1 MVVPGTTG
9 VPAAEGTLKKLR
21 RNTLLTFSGPSG
33 PGSALCAG
41 WGGLISAEVA
51 TPVSARNLDFA
62 TSWLFGGAAL
72 AGAAGLAAYYVGSR
86 AEVGESSLTDLV
98 VQSLGQGSWGLASQV
113 TLGACATAAL
123 LGALDVGLRR
133 AGQRRKLRFDG
144 MGKRN
149 VRETIEEVRHRV
161 DECVQV
167 GALEVSSM
175 FDELV
180 RGAALVSASDIHLTP
195 GPTGLVATYRVHGV
209 LHEVCSV
216 PSEHGKRLVTRVK
229 VLARLDPY
237 ARKPQ
242 DGRLTWETDGVRVE
256 ARVSSLPAEGGQ
268 RIVLRLV
275 SGSRAVPELAE
286 LGFEPEITRGITE
299 ILSKPQGL
307 LFVTGPVGSGKTTT
321 LYSAMQQISQSRGG
335 TTSLVTL
342 EDPIELQ
349 LSFAT
354 QTQINAQVGMT
365 FAQTLRSVLRQDP
378 NVLMIGEIRDRE
390 TAEIAAQAG
399 LTGHLL
405 LTTVHADTA
414 AGIFARLI
422 EMDVEPFVLASA
434 AAGSLS
440 QRLVRTL
447 CTNCRLPRAPEEWML
462 ERLGRVGVVLGDA
475 DYFEPVGC
483 EYCEGQGFAGRLPI
497 AELLVP
503 SNELRRAIHQRA
515 PSAELHR
522 LAVAEGMVPLLESGL
537 QRARRGET
545 SLGEVL
551 RVAG

>member
-1 MVVPGTTG
+1 V
-9 VPAAEGTLKKLR
+9 
-21 RNTLLTFSGPSG
+21 
-33 PGSALCAG
+33 
-41 WGGLISAEVA
+41 
-51 TPVSARNLDFA
+51 
-62 TSWLFGGAAL
+62 
-72 AGAAGLAAYYVGSR
+72 
-86 AEVGESSLTDLV
+86 
-98 VQSLGQGSWGLASQV
+98 ASQV
-113 TLGACATAAL
+113 TVGACAAAGV
-123 LGALDVGLRR
+123 LGALDLWLRR
-133 AGQRRKLRFDG
+133 GADRNRLHFDG
-144 MGKRN
+144 LEKGN
-149 VRETIEEVRHRV
+149 VRETIEEVRSRV
-161 DECVQV
+161 QECVEA
-167 GALEVSSM
+167 GATEVSST
-175 FDELV
+175 FDEIV
-180 RGAALVSASDIHLTP
+180 RGAMRVSASDIHLTP
-195 GPTGLVATYRVHGV
+195 SPSGLVATYRVHGT
-209 LHEVCSV
+209 LHEVCSI
-216 PSEHGKRLVTRVK
+216 PAEHGKRLATRVK

-242 DGRLTWETDGVRVE
+242 DGRLTREVSGVRVE
-256 ARVSSLPAEGGQ
+256 ARVSTLPAEGGQ

-275 SGSRAVPELAE
+275 SGSRAVPLLSE
-286 LGFEPEITRGITE
+286 LGFEPEVSAGLAE

-321 LYSAMQQISQSRGG
+321 LYSAMQHISQSRGG

-405 LTTVHADTA
+405 LTTVHADTT

-422 EMDVEPFVLASA
+422 EMDVEPFILASA

-447 CTNCRLPRAPEEWML
+447 CTNCRKVKSPEGL
-462 ERLGRVGVVLGDA
+462 IAERLEKLGVSLEPV
-475 DYFEPVGC
+475 DYYEPVGC
-483 EYCEGQGFAGRLPI
+483 EHCEGQGFTGRVPI
-497 AELLVP
+497 AELLVL
-503 SNELRRAIHQRA
+503 SADLRHAIHQRL
-515 PSAELHR
+515 PTAELQR

-537 QRARRGET
+537 VRARRGET
-545 SLGEVL
+545 SLSEVL